1 MAEVKM
7 SENAKKVAENFNP
20 AQNIP
25 YIQFVANKK
34 NESGMKEINEKIE
47 YINIFNSISKEINI
61 KMVSSLLPE
70 RA

>member
-34 NESGMKEINEKIE
+34 NESGMKEINEKIDTLL
-47 YINIFNSISKEINI
+47 
-61 KMVSSLLPE
+61 SLIQSQKK
-70 RA
+70 